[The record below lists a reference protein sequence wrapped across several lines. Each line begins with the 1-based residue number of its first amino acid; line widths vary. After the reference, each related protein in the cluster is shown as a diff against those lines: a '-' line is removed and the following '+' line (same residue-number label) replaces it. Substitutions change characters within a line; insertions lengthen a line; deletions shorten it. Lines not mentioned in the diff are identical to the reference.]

1 MEQADLIWHNGELV
15 AWEDAKVHVLTHGL
29 HYGTGVFEGVRAYE
43 TEKGPAI
50 FRHQDHIDRLFRSA
64 ELYYMPIPYT
74 PAELRQAAHDLLI
87 ANGLRECY
95 IRPIAF
101 RGYGTMGLF
110 PLDAPVEVSIAAWPW
125 GAYLGEESK
134 GTGIRAKVSSWRRM
148 SGDAFIPESKA
159 TGQYL
164 NSILAKIEAHKAG
177 YEEAILLDSRGF
189 VGEGSGENIFL
200 VRNNVILTPSLS
212 GGILEGITRNSVLQI
227 ARDLGY
233 EIIERDLAR
242 TEMYLA
248 DEVFVSGTA
257 AEVVPVREI
266 DDHPIGDGR
275 RGPVT
280 ADVQRVFDDALRGR
294 DPRYA
299 DWLDVVEVPARA
311 S

>member
-1 MEQADLIWHNGELV
+1 
-15 AWEDAKVHVLTHGL
+15 
-29 HYGTGVFEGVRAYE
+29 
-43 TEKGPAI
+43 
-50 FRHQDHIDRLFRSA
+50 
-64 ELYYMPIPYT
+64 
-74 PAELRQAAHDLLI
+74 
-87 ANGLRECY
+87 
-95 IRPIAF
+95 
-101 RGYGTMGLF
+101 
-110 PLDAPVEVSIAAWPW
+110 
-125 GAYLGEESK
+125 
-134 GTGIRAKVSSWRRM
+134 M

-266 DDHPIGDGR
+266 DDHPIGNGR